1 MGFRCSVF
9 LRFGYGVSRLG
20 VSRFG
25 VSGSGFSRF
34 GVSGLRGSGF
44 RVRVFEV
51 PGLGCAVLRFVVSGV
66 GFLGWGW
73 GVRAIEVR
81 GFG

>member
-1 MGFRCSVF
+1 MFR
-9 LRFGYGVSRLG
+9 
-20 VSRFG
+20 
-25 VSGSGFSRF
+25 GSGFLVRGF
-34 GVSGLRGSGF
+34 RGSGFRDFAVRGFELGDWGAGF

-66 GFLGWGW
+66 GFLGLGL